1 MLYHTSAKP
10 LSQRGKASFAAQ
22 ETFSRGVIKS
32 ICLTVSPLR
41 KARIFAFFSVT
52 RSPSRLRTILAGK
65 CLTLRIFLVDHTLT
79 YARYCPLLYATSSGQ
94 PRRPTPHQPRHT
106 AAPQSSCTR
115 HTAHKRPRP
124 YKKEVKGRCGI
135 IFLQKNLVV

>member
-10 LSQRGKASFAAQ
+10 LPPCGKASFAAQ

-65 CLTLRIFLVDHTLT
+65 CLTLRIFLVDHTSHT
-79 YARYCPLLYATSSGQ
+79 RATVPSSTPRPPVSHAAPLHTSPGTPPQRS
-94 PRRPTPHQPRHT
+94 PHAPATPHTNVHFLT
-106 AAPQSSCTR
+106 K
-115 HTAHKRPRP
+115 KRLKDAMASFFF
-124 YKKEVKGRCGI
+124 KKI
-135 IFLQKNLVV
+135 W